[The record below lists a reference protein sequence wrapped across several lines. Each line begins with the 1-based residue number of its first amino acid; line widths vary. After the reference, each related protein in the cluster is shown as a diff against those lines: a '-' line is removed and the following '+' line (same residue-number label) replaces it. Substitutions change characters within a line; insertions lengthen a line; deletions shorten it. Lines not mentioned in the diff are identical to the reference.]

1 MDKATDSNYNVH
13 NLVVYIK
20 VKLHLVIVNIKSAVT
35 SLVSETVSYTRHC
48 TGNAT
53 LTSAVMLSSSSSRH
67 NYSDQSDLT
76 STAMLTSSRRNRSNR
91 ADLTSAAS

>member
-1 MDKATDSNYNVH
+1 M
-13 NLVVYIK
+13 VYGESMFENGLEQQLITLP
-20 VKLHLVIVNIKSAVT
+20 VTAVT